1 MHLLVKAVLSRP
13 NEKSGH
19 SVGRWGEK
27 EKLGGIG
34 LFLVSP
40 SRLARKN
47 MALGVHSMLVAR
59 TMVRVGY
66 VSCLH
71 VPFHV
76 SSCVASNIA
85 SCLS

>member
-27 EKLGGIG
+27 EMGGIG

-40 SRLARKN
+40 SRLACKN
-47 MALGVHSMLVAR
+47 MALGVHSVLVAG
-59 TMVRVGY
+59 TMFRVGY

-76 SSCVASNIA
+76 SSYVASNIA